1 VFGWRL
7 PVVSLVFFRAEFAHF
22 KPKAGIPNFGKL
34 TRGDAMKFTRGVKFA
49 LATTASLGLA
59 VSLLA
64 PAQAAKNGTVYT
76 YETNPLSGFNSSV
89 VGFNLVTNSTA
100 GYLRGSG
107 FGYYDNK
114 RNWIQNTTFGTYKVV
129 VNKATDFQ
137 VQYTVKPGR
146 LWSDGTPITG
156 IDLLLTHVSTSR
168 EYAKAAGLGDW
179 EAKDVMA
186 FNNAA
191 LSSSTYAL
199 FNAGDPIVSPDQMS
213 VTVRYKQ
220 KFPDWWLGGLSPNP
234 VHAYVHM
241 AEGKTSL
248 QSVAANEAARDRFY
262 AAYKAKTTSLL
273 KDIGKIWSTG
283 YNTPDVNAATTNPL
297 LWVGNG
303 GFSVVSA
310 VKGAS
315 VTFKANPKYNSGPAV
330 SGDIENI
337 VMKFIADGNPAIQAL
352 ENGELS
358 IYAGQQ
364 TVDGLAALKKIKGV
378 TSLGGEGGTYEHVD
392 LRSGPYYSGG
402 TPYTGLFA
410 GNGAKATDLRRAFLL
425 CVPREE
431 IVEKLIAPVNSDIPV
446 LRSVT
451 IPTHVDPLYPQ
462 LIKSNGSAYYVGT
475 QASLNARAISLV
487 KKYHPDA
494 LRNPLK
500 VNFLVPGNNPRRA
513 AQALLIKANLAKCG
527 FNVENDI
534 VVNWSPE
541 LRNSK
546 YDATFFGWA
555 ATSTAQGSI
564 RANWRSDGSNNYSGS
579 LGGNALDAN
588 LDDVFSRPMTDA
600 SKLGAF
606 TKIER
611 KIFGDAYTLPIYQH
625 PAVLAYDSDLKNVKL
640 SGLSPTSVWNY
651 WEWKY

>member
-1 VFGWRL
+1 M
-7 PVVSLVFFRAEFAHF
+7 
-22 KPKAGIPNFGKL
+22 KL
-34 TRGDAMKFTRGVKFA
+34 SRGVKFA

-76 YETNPLSGFNSSV
+76 YETNPLSGFNSNV
-89 VGFNLVTNSTA
+89 VGYNLVTNSVA
-100 GYLRGSG
+100 GYLRSSG

-129 VNKATDFQ
+129 SNKSNDFR

-146 LWSDGTPITG
+146 LWSDGTPING

-179 EAKDVMA
+179 AAKDVMA
-186 FNNAA
+186 FNNAN

-234 VHAYVHM
+234 VHAYVHI

-262 AAYKAKTTSLL
+262 EAYKNKTTSLL
-273 KDIGKIWSTG
+273 KEIGKIWSTA
-283 YNTPDVNAATTNPL
+283 YNTPDVNASTTNPL

-303 GFSVVSA
+303 GFTVVSA

-315 VTFKANPKYNSGPAV
+315 TTFKANPRYNSGPAV

-337 VMKFIADGNPAIQAL
+337 VMKYIADGNPAIQAL

-358 IYAGQQ
+358 IYSGQQ
-364 TVDGLAALKKIKGV
+364 TVDGFAALKKIKGINV
-378 TSLGGEGGTYEHVD
+378 SSGPGGTYEHVD
-392 LRSGPYYSGG
+392 LRTGPYYSGG
-402 TPYTGLFA
+402 TPYNGLFA
-410 GNGAKATDLRRAFLL
+410 GNGTKATDLRKAFLL
-425 CVPREE
+425 CVPRAE
-431 IVEKLIAPVNSDIPV
+431 IVEKLIAPIDPEIPV

-451 IPTHVDPLYPQ
+451 VPTHIDSMYAD
-462 LIKSNGSAYYVGT
+462 LIKVNGSAYYVGS
-475 QASLNARAISLV
+475 QDSLNKRGLALV
-487 KKYHPDA
+487 KKHYPDA
-494 LRNPLK
+494 LRNPLE

-513 AQALLIKANLAKCG
+513 AQSLLIKANAAKCG
-527 FNVENDI
+527 FDVKNDV

-555 ATSTAQGSI
+555 ATSTAQGTI
-564 RANWRSDGSNNYSGS
+564 RANWRSDGSNNYSGA
-579 LGGNALDAN
+579 LGGAALDSY
-588 LDDVFSRPMTDA
+588 LDDVFSRPMNDKVK
-600 SKLGAF
+600 SGAF
-606 TKIER
+606 QKIER
-611 KIFGDAYTLPIYQH
+611 VIFDKAYTLPLFQH
-625 PAVLAYDSDLKNVKL
+625 PAVLAYDSDLKGVKL
-640 SGLSPTSVWNY
+640 NALNPTTVWNY